1 MLEKR
6 TMINL
11 VQAYSVSMKHFL
23 RGETGIF
30 YEDLYPL
37 VAFLPRFVPGT
48 TQQNPLDNNY
58 GPYASPP
65 PQADGGAPP
74 PATAAENGKPGQT
87 GPDVD
92 QLPLWYQSLR
102 HPPPPFKKRPI
113 TRAKTFEPEKV
124 LPTINADVQLRPA
137 RNPPKTSIWNF
148 LPFLIPFRWLA
159 KKLSRRVRAAISSS
173 GEERSISGKVRKPPK
188 VESNVP
194 VEITL
199 FLSSY
204 LSFLLKNGLLQAAL
218 ATAYSN
224 QLQSLQD
231 CTMSLE
237 RVRNTPIPFAYQV
250 HLRMSIW
257 IYLILLPF
265 EIYSSFKWITIP
277 MTLFASF
284 LIIGFLEIGQEIE
297 RPFDYQEND
306 LDLDGFCLGIQR
318 DMHEICAHIVNDPMD
333 FVLSSLNQ
341 PLAPVDRTDALS
353 VMRGSQYLQDGG
365 VTSLRKTLLQNWQ
378 QVNEATRD
386 REIV

>member
-1 MLEKR
+1 
-6 TMINL
+6 
-11 VQAYSVSMKHFL
+11 
-23 RGETGIF
+23 
-30 YEDLYPL
+30 
-37 VAFLPRFVPGT
+37 
-48 TQQNPLDNNY
+48 
-58 GPYASPP
+58 
-65 PQADGGAPP
+65 
-74 PATAAENGKPGQT
+74 
-87 GPDVD
+87 
-92 QLPLWYQSLR
+92 
-102 HPPPPFKKRPI
+102 
-113 TRAKTFEPEKV
+113 
-124 LPTINADVQLRPA
+124 
-137 RNPPKTSIWNF
+137 
-148 LPFLIPFRWLA
+148 
-159 KKLSRRVRAAISSS
+159 
-173 GEERSISGKVRKPPK
+173 
-188 VESNVP
+188 
-194 VEITL
+194 
-199 FLSSY
+199 
-204 LSFLLKNGLLQAAL
+204 
-218 ATAYSN
+218 
-224 QLQSLQD
+224 
-231 CTMSLE
+231 MSLE